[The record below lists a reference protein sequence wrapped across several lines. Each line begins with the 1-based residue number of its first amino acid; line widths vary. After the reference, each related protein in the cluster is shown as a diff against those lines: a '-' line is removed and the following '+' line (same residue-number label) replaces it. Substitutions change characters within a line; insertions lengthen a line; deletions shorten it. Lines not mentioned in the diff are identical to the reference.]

1 MGILLKS
8 QSQSLPTVVFDKGK
22 EIIQSYVWSTAKY
35 DMTKLEKRIMYK
47 IIESIQFVSK
57 GEILKNDVRIDTDIF
72 FNKIFSIP
80 TKEIFIYDSNDN
92 YESIIEALRKL
103 RRKDIT
109 IETDEVVIIT
119 GIIDTIIYNKRSG
132 LLQFSMKKD
141 IFEALL
147 NFSKGWRSI
156 QLDLAMSLSSKY
168 SMRLYEIVAS
178 KEQPH
183 SCCFSMDK
191 MKDMLGVKEK
201 YKRNRDFRV
210 YVLNK
215 AKNELDKKSPIS
227 FNYSIKRDVITI
239 VSYRVGKNEQN
250 KILNQEKITKKP
262 ENLSVMLPKEIRHK
276 LRDIGFSDNEMV
288 VNMPTLVDAKHQFD
302 TDELL
307 VILSKLANTAKNK
320 KNPNGY
326 IINAL
331 KGKIK
336 DKYPSVGNIFAN
348 DNI

>member
-1 MGILLKS
+1 M
-8 QSQSLPTVVFDKGK
+8 QTNQTNLPTIFFDKDK
-22 EIIQSYVWSTAKY
+22 EVIQSYIWSTARY
-35 DMTKLEKRIMYK
+35 DMNITEKRIMYK
-47 IIESIQFVSK
+47 IIEALQNYVNHDDI
-57 GEILKNDVRIDTDIF
+57 KNGVKIESDIF
-72 FNKIFSIP
+72 SNKIFSIP
-80 TKEIFIYDSNDN
+80 IKEIFVFEENTN
-92 YESIIEALRKL
+92 YSYIIETLRKL
-103 RRKDIT
+103 RSKDIT
-109 IETDEVVIIT
+109 ITTDDVIIIT

-132 LLQFSMKKD
+132 ILQFSMKND
-141 IFEALL
+141 IFRALL
-147 NFSKGWRSI
+147 NFSRGWRSI
-156 QLDLAMSLSSKY
+156 NLDIAMSLSSKY
-168 SMRLYEIVAS
+168 SMRMYEIIAS

-183 SCCFSMDK
+183 SYCFTTETI
-191 MKDMLGVKEK
+191 KDILGVKTK
-201 YKRNRDFRV
+201 YKRNCDFKT
-210 YVLNK
+210 YVLDK
-215 AKNELDKKSPIS
+215 AKNELDARSSIS
-227 FNYSIKRDVITI
+227 FNYSIKKDVITI
-239 VSYRVGKNEQN
+239 ISYRVGKNEQN

-262 ENLSVMLPKEIRHK
+262 ENLSAMLPKEIRYK

-302 TDELL
+302 PDELL